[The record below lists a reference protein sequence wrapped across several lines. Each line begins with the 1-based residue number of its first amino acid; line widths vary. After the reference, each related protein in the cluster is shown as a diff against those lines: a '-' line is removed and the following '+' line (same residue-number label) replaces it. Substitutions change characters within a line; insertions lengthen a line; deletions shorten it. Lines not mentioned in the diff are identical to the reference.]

1 MDTIQGI
8 AQAYAEPI
16 DIPTDLFDPVVGYDD
31 VKWVLRRSLT
41 SPKVLHFLFVGPPA
55 SAKSLLL
62 LELERLKGAYY
73 GVGSSSTKAG
83 LRQLLFEMRPR
94 ILLIDELDKV
104 RTSKDYAVLL
114 SLMESGI
121 VSETMYGSQH
131 KEHRVARVFAA
142 ANTDEKLTPELRS
155 RFVVL
160 RFAPYALPDFLI
172 IAERVLVDR
181 EKVDPGLAQ
190 SIAQAVWEN
199 LESKDIR
206 DAVKVARLVSNF
218 DDLAPIVQ
226 VLRHYK

>member
-1 MDTIQGI
+1 MTTEYI
-8 AQAYAEPI
+8 A
-16 DIPTDLFDPVVGYDD
+16 
-31 VKWVLRRSLT
+31 
-41 SPKVLHFLFVGPPA
+41 
-55 SAKSLLL
+55 
-62 LELERLKGAYY
+62 
-73 GVGSSSTKAG
+73 
-83 LRQLLFEMRPR
+83 
-94 ILLIDELDKV
+94 
-104 RTSKDYAVLL
+104 
-114 SLMESGI
+114 